1 MFQIVPFCCEPGFRE
16 QQMEKREE
24 EEEEEEALLQMI
36 FVSHS

>member
-24 EEEEEEALLQMI
+24 EEEEEALLQML